1 MQMRAR
7 FQKKC
12 MILLPFCSMLILS
25 FFMSSAYGHEQIHVS
40 NLEGIHIFKSD
51 SIGFFGNT
59 TVYGALGSES
69 GSDLIF
75 LGKKWECKLPQK

>member
-1 MQMRAR
+1 
-7 FQKKC
+7 
-12 MILLPFCSMLILS
+12 
-25 FFMSSAYGHEQIHVS
+25 MSSAYGHEQIHVS

-59 TVYGALGSES
+59 TVYGALDSES